1 MRGIWLLALALASA
15 AAYEVCPAGHACFD
29 GAATPASP
37 RGWFA
42 DSYWSLLSVPSYP
55 ALVRVDGAASLASPT
70 QGAAKEVV
78 VAKGSSLVVS
88 MGSALRLGPTVCDET
103 QTPLTSPRRSW
114 TVCVKTT
121 SCAASEFEL
130 WPRTQCED
138 RVCAITVC
146 QGDQYEVEAPAAVRQ
161 ALRLH
166 SALPLAIAVRVR
178 RTNTASDRGAPRASV
193 RSWFT
198 VRVPRKTRT
207 SDRVCSPVAL
217 CATDGSQYESVA
229 PSSTSNRSA
238 PT

>member
-103 QTPLTSPRRSW
+103 QTPLHEPT
-114 TVCVKTT
+114 
-121 SCAASEFEL
+121 ANA
-130 WPRTQCED
+130 D
-138 RVCAITVC
+138 RVCEDNVVC
-146 QGDQYEVEAPAAVRQ
+146 NSAELETAQ
-161 ALRLH
+161 ADRTEIPPPEPPPRFIAFLLH
-166 SALPLAIAVRVR
+166 
-178 RTNTASDRGAPRASV
+178 
-193 RSWFT
+193 
-198 VRVPRKTRT
+198 K
-207 SDRVCSPVAL
+207 
-217 CATDGSQYESVA
+217 
-229 PSSTSNRSA
+229 SSLII
-238 PT
+238 